1 MSAPSQSQRAADL
14 RIVRTPAISGI
25 HDDRFEIIDALN
37 RYAAGQDLH
46 DAELLASAFSPDAEL
61 DFARGI
67 PGVELPRIKGRDS
80 IVAAIQTA
88 LADIDTRHT
97 VTNTRIEIQKDT
109 ASLYVLVDARQ
120 RLRSGSGGSLLL
132 KNFYWITLRRQ
143 GSRWAITKLRVE
155 NAWHSGEPKTLFT

>member
-1 MSAPSQSQRAADL
+1 MSAQSQMAGDL
-14 RIVRTPAISGI
+14 KMVRTAAISGI

-46 DAELLASAFSPDAEL
+46 DAELLASALSPDAEL
-61 DFARGI
+61 DFARGGI
-67 PGVELPRIKGRDS
+67 PGIELPRIKGRDS

-88 LADIDTRHT
+88 LADSDTRHT
-97 VTNTRIEIQKDT
+97 VTNTRIEIQEDT

-120 RLRSGSGGSLLL
+120 KLRSGSGGSLLL
-132 KNFYWITLRRQ
+132 KNFYWVTLRRE
-143 GSRWAITKLRVE
+143 GSRWAITKIRVE